1 MHEEVIWVE
10 TKQAGAEMYLASF
23 LLAGRTGPLLP
34 WCARQSSRSSD
45 QSRSRPG
52 E

>member
-1 MHEEVIWVE
+1 MHEEVMWAE
-10 TKQAGAEMYLASF
+10 DKQAGAEVYLASF
-23 LLAGRTGPLLP
+23 PLAGHTGPLLP
-34 WCARQSSRSSD
+34 WCARQASRSSD